1 MPAQADSACRVV
13 GCPVSSGVRILSL
26 AFTEAKA
33 GASRGRSA
41 LPGPT
46 AVDECGSMR
55 STQHRN
61 LSLEPP
67 DVRGNERGIMSTE
80 VGSRRRHRVRNL
92 LEELLILVSLA
103 VAPGAIAGLLAGW
116 VGLLSA
122 LTAVA
127 VVGVLRPR
135 VPTRWVLSMY
145 QAQPLPRWVAPR
157 LHETVDVL
165 ARRAGL
171 RRSPDVYY
179 LASRQS
185 NAFVVGGQEDPA
197 LALTD
202 GLLRLLDAR
211 QLTGVI
217 AHELGHLHNG
227 DTSIM
232 SLSDLVARLA
242 QWTGWVGLW
251 SAIVTVPLAISHGTL
266 MPLLLSLLL
275 VVLPTVVTL
284 MQLAMTRSREYD
296 ADLEAVRLT
305 GDPEGLARA
314 LIDLDMSDGRI
325 WERILVGRSG
335 APDPLLLQTH
345 PRTTDRVRR
354 LRALQVRPSENRW
367 AHRNRPNIIL
377 APVARRPR
385 LHRTGIRW

>member
-1 MPAQADSACRVV
+1 MSPEF
-13 GCPVSSGVRILSL
+13 GSGR
-26 AFTEAKA
+26 
-33 GASRGRSA
+33 
-41 LPGPT
+41 
-46 AVDECGSMR
+46 
-55 STQHRN
+55 H
-61 LSLEPP
+61 
-67 DVRGNERGIMSTE
+67 
-80 VGSRRRHRVRNL
+80 HRVRNL
-92 LEELLILVSLA
+92 LEELLILSSFA
-103 VAPGAIAGLLAGW
+103 VALGAIAGLLAGW
-116 VGLLSA
+116 VGLLSV
-122 LTAVA
+122 LTAVV
-127 VVGVLRPR
+127 VVGALRPR

-171 RRSPDVYY
+171 RRGPDVFY
-179 LASRQS
+179 LASRHS

-202 GLLRLLDAR
+202 GLLRRLDDR
-211 QLTGVI
+211 QLIGVI

-227 DTSIM
+227 DTSIT

-251 SAIVTVPLAISHGTL
+251 SAIATVPLAIRQGTL

-275 VVLPTVVTL
+275 VVLPMVVTL
-284 MQLAMTRSREYD
+284 MQLALSRSREYD

-314 LIDLDMSDGRI
+314 LIVLDISDRRI
-325 WERILVGRSG
+325 WERILVRRSR

-345 PRTTDRVRR
+345 PRTADRVRR
-354 LRALQVRPSENRW
+354 LRAQQVRLSEHRW
-367 AHRNRPNIIL
+367 AQRNGPNFTV
-377 APVARRPR
+377 APVAKRPR
-385 LHRTGIRW
+385 LRRTGIRW

>member
-1 MPAQADSACRVV
+1 
-13 GCPVSSGVRILSL
+13 
-26 AFTEAKA
+26 
-33 GASRGRSA
+33 
-41 LPGPT
+41 
-46 AVDECGSMR
+46 
-55 STQHRN
+55 
-61 LSLEPP
+61 
-67 DVRGNERGIMSTE
+67 
-80 VGSRRRHRVRNL
+80 
-92 LEELLILVSLA
+92 
-103 VAPGAIAGLLAGW
+103 
-116 VGLLSA
+116 
-122 LTAVA
+122 
-127 VVGVLRPR
+127 
-135 VPTRWVLSMY
+135 
-145 QAQPLPRWVAPR
+145 
-157 LHETVDVL
+157 
-165 ARRAGL
+165 
-171 RRSPDVYY
+171 
-179 LASRQS
+179 
-185 NAFVVGGQEDPA
+185 
-197 LALTD
+197 
-202 GLLRLLDAR
+202 
-211 QLTGVI
+211 
-217 AHELGHLHNG
+217 
-227 DTSIM
+227 M

-325 WERILVGRSG
+325 WERILVGRLS